1 MSDGFTKLKK
11 SGVSDE
17 VRDDR
22 GYAEYEKGDPGPIFN
37 ADPRLRD
44 GSTFDWEMT
53 EDGWTRIEKPLATWV
68 ESKAN
73 ASSGLVM
80 PKHALPGSTSLA
92 PLAQLRPND
101 PVKSRTYGHD
111 HDGMTHVEQNCPC
124 GVKRHSKKWLE
135 RWPELGTEPA
145 MNEVARLAHEN
156 GKMHRRDDGTLHTPL
171 EGPHL
176 HVEQSRYLLPEGPY
190 GQRWDTHP
198 HCTGDRFLAAE
209 RVFLHLE
216 GVIKCDA
223 LVSAGELALDVPAV
237 QMWERKPRFE
247 DEEPALDYPE
257 VGGFW
262 EWYRPSSQRDDLM
275 QFLEAFVKAPVI
287 VVCDSDW
294 HHNAEVATSA
304 FCLRDWVRARGLD
317 CAVAAPPEGEW
328 LFDDR
333 LGNPVYKKI
342 GSDDYQGKDN
352 GYPTGTPDDLRVVE
366 LKEPTALSEFQRA
379 YKRDPGRTRSGRKRP
394 APSVER
400 DLEVLHWYATHSTAT
415 GFVKRPAT
423 TIAARLGISDD
434 SVYDATQWLHE
445 AGALEITGQY
455 TELTDQRFIKTPRG
469 KNRNLGRG
477 HKGPTPT
484 IALRRDLRPS
494 VVPDLTVKRWLE
506 SLS

>member
-1 MSDGFTKLKK
+1 MSGFDKLKT

-22 GYAEYEKGDPGPIFN
+22 GYAEYAKGDARTIFD
-37 ADPRLRD
+37 ADPRLAD
-44 GSTFDWEMT
+44 GTYLVWEKT
-53 EDGWTRIEKPLATWV
+53 DEGWMRKTKEMSTWV
-68 ESKAN
+68 KHKAR

-80 PKHALPGSTSLA
+80 PKYPLPGSASLA
-92 PLAQLRPND
+92 PLAQLRPDD
-101 PVKSRTYGHD
+101 PVTSATYGHD
-111 HDGMTHVEQNCPC
+111 HDGMTHVETGCPC
-124 GVKRHSKKWLE
+124 GVKRHGKDWLA
-135 RWPELGTEPA
+135 RWPELGAEPA
-145 MNEVARLAHEN
+145 MHEVARVEHEN

-171 EGPHL
+171 DGPH
-176 HVEQSRYLLPEGPY
+176 HHIAQSRYLLPPGPY

-216 GVIKCDA
+216 GVIKGDA

-237 QMWERKPRFE
+237 LMWERSPRIE
-247 DEEPALDYPE
+247 DDEPSFDYPSTT
-257 VGGFW
+257 GFW
-262 EWYRPSSQRDDLM
+262 EAFRPVSQRDDLL
-275 QFLEAFVKAPVI
+275 QFLESYVKAPVI

-304 FCLRDWVRARGLD
+304 FCLRDWVRASGLD

-328 LFDDR
+328 LFNDR
-333 LGNPVYKKI
+333 RGNPVYKKL
-342 GSDDYQGKDN
+342 GSDDFQGKNN

-366 LKEPTALSEFQRA
+366 LKEPTALIDFQRE
-379 YKRDPGRTRSGRKRP
+379 YRRDPGRTPSGRKRP

-434 SVYDATQWLHE
+434 SVYEATRWLEE
-445 AGALEITGQY
+445 AKALEITGEY
-455 TELTDQRFIKTPRG
+455 TELVDARYIKTRRG

-484 IALRRDLRPS
+484 IALREDLRPQT
-494 VVPDLTVKRWLE
+494 VPDLTVKRWLK